1 MKIRL
6 CFFDLVR
13 EILRWESLVNTC
25 QWVSLPLVEVKG
37 QNKFSKTTAGLV
49 DKPSQNKYE
58 SKVDEDVIL
67 ELFSLAVIMAVVRN
81 LGESF
86 FALVCPLRV
95 TDFSRFSMSHVN
107 DKIIPA
113 PPLCVL
119 KTRGFGWG
127 VVPHA

>member
-13 EILRWESLVNTC
+13 EILRWESLGNTC

-81 LGESF
+81 LGESLTGIF
-86 FALVCPLRV
+86 LRTRVPV
-95 TDFSRFSMSHVN
+95 TRD
-107 DKIIPA
+107 
-113 PPLCVL
+113 
-119 KTRGFGWG
+119 
-127 VVPHA
+127 